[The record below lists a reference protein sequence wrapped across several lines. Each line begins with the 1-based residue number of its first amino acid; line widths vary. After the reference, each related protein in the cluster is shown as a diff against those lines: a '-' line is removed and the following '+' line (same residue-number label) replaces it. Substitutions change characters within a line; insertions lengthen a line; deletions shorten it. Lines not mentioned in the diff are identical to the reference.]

1 MTYTATS
8 EDTAQSATRRL
19 PELPQVGEDYPS
31 AYPDLVPT
39 NAEDMEA
46 EDIFL
51 ARCVEAELDLIPTN
65 AEDMEAAALIDERI
79 EAERAQAEGMRP

>member
-39 NAEDMEA
+39 NAEDMAGDVYGRVEMDA
-46 EDIFL
+46 RDDAGTMHFEVL
-51 ARCVEAELDLIPTN
+51 AYFGTARDQE
-65 AEDMEAAALIDERI
+65 
-79 EAERAQAEGMRP
+79 